1 MKNTDTFFHVEKVWK
16 YSLMFSEKASIIQ
29 TDTQQIFSDLGS
41 LKWTWT
47 FPEHKLVNKE
57 NMTEGKSWTIP
68 FFHQNKQQSS
78 L

>member
-47 FPEHKLVNKE
+47 FPEHKLVKKE
-57 NMTEGKSWTIP
+57 NLTERKSWNS